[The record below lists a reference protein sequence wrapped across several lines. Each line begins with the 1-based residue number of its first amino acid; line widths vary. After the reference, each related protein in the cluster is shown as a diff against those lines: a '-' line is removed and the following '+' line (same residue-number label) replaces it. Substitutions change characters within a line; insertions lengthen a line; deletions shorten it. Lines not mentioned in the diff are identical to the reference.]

1 MFKITFKKIQFII
14 IRILETYPQIN
25 LLILNNLAYFKF
37 FLPHDKDYLGLKL
50 IFRRYDNLN
59 SFLDIGA
66 NVGASSLSFI
76 KMGFYNKMYLF
87 EPNFHLYKN
96 YLKKIKKNHH
106 NLFIYNCALGSK
118 NKSLT
123 FFLPYIGKI
132 FIHYFSS
139 FNKKYIINS
148 CSNTFP
154 NKKIIL
160 KKKIVEVK
168 KFDDLKIKDVIDF
181 IKLDSEGYDLE
192 IIKGLKKTISKF
204 KPTLL
209 IEYNVDLY
217 LKIVKKLNKYHQFYY
232 DIKKNSLVQINNSN
246 FKKLDRFGHKDLLS
260 IRNVYFIHKDK
271 LGLINC

>member
-1 MFKITFKKIQFII
+1 MFKIIFIKIQYII
-14 IRILETYPQIN
+14 IRIIEAYPQIN
-25 LLILNNLAYFKF
+25 LLILNNLTYFKF

-50 IFRRYDNLN
+50 IFKKNYNLN

-66 NVGASSLSFI
+66 NVGASALSFI

-87 EPNFHLYKN
+87 EPNFNLYKN
-96 YLKKIKKNHH
+96 YLKKIKKKHH
-106 NLFIYNCALGSK
+106 NLKIYNYALGSK
-118 NKSLT
+118 NKSLI
-123 FFLPYIGKI
+123 FFLPYIEKI

-160 KKKIVEVK
+160 KKKIVKVK

-181 IKLDSEGYDLE
+181 VKIDSEGYDLE
-192 IIKGLKKTISKF
+192 IIKGLNKTLNKF
-204 KPTLL
+204 KPALL
-209 IEYNVDLY
+209 IEYNEDLY
-217 LKIVKKLNKYHQFYY
+217 LKIVKKLNKYCQFYY

-271 LGLINC
+271 MGLLNC